1 MMTNYYRNL
10 LILILVF
17 GFLTFAF
24 WSEKTDAQTKTA
36 VKKTPTPKTNAATA
50 KAKPTPKPAPK
61 KQIIVNVTSGRVR
74 NDKNLQSD
82 TLQFADIGTTFTV
95 LEETGEWSK
104 VKLADDKEGWI
115 SKTIT
120 ENFSSANKTKIY
132 NSIADKY
139 LANKKLDFIT
149 AANVFYFL
157 KKAGGETDSAEM
169 EFKSYK
175 MLEKV
180 LQIIPAEKMNENP
193 YKYFTEK
200 YAGEI
205 VYSEPAG
212 QWYVNA
218 KRLWEL
224 HAKNKNKP
232 VGEDIA
238 WQAAQT
244 SLPGECEGY
253 INCYVYTLRVTEG
266 EYLNF
271 YPAGKHSREALL
283 NITNFLE
290 PINQDAGQKTVYDG
304 PYDISDR
311 AELNKPLAELR
322 TIVSKTPYVEKQK
335 TINQINRI
343 AEAFK

>member
-1 MMTNYYRNL
+1 MTNYYRNL
-10 LILILVF
+10 LLLILVF
-17 GFLTFAF
+17 GFLTFALTG
-24 WSEKTDAQTKTA
+24 EKTDAQTKTA

-50 KAKPTPKPAPK
+50 KAKPTPAPK

-149 AANVFYFL
+149 AANVYYFL
-157 KKAGGETDSAEM
+157 KKAGGETGVAEL

-180 LQIIPAEKMNENP
+180 LQLIPAENLNDNP
-193 YKYFTEK
+193 YKNFTDK
-200 YAGEI
+200 NTGEI

-232 VGEDIA
+232 VGEEIA

-253 INCYVYTLRVTEG
+253 INCHVYTLRVTEG

-290 PINQDAGQKTVYDG
+290 PINQDSEQKTVYDG

-311 AELNKPLAELR
+311 AELNKHLAELR
-322 TIVSKTPYVEKQK
+322 TIISKTPYVEKQK